1 MMVEHTEE
9 EIVQILDDYRPIVRR
24 IAHSAITSSAA
35 VDVAD
40 FYQVGE
46 IAVLQAVRAYD
57 PSCGTNIRSYVSRSV
72 RRAIFNEA
80 ARFLGVLTVDRRVTE
95 TAAKAARLFQQG
107 HCDKEIA
114 RRLNQDLSRH
124 FDEDHVRDLR
134 IAYSRRHIQVED
146 EDRAEE
152 AVVSIEDFLSGIP
165 TNENE
170 RYVLKHKILGRDTA
184 DNIAAHLSISRS
196 LVYEIEAALTAKIEE
211 AIRDGV

>member
-1 MMVEHTEE
+1 MMVEHNEQ

-46 IAVLQAVRAYD
+46 IAVLQAIRAYD
-57 PSCGTNIRSYVSRSV
+57 PSCGTNIRSYVSRAV

-95 TAAKAARLFQQG
+95 MAANAAKLSAQG
-107 HCDKEIA
+107 LSDLDIA
-114 RRLNQDLSRH
+114 RRLNQDLSRNL
-124 FDEDHVRDLR
+124 DEGHVRDLR
-134 IAYSRRHIQVED
+134 IAYSRRHIQ
-146 EDRAEE
+146 AQNEE
-152 AVVSIEDFLSGIP
+152 TPEEQVVSIEDFLSNIP

-170 RYVLKHKILGRDTA
+170 RYVLKHKILGRDSA
-184 DNIAAHLSISRS
+184 ENIAAHLSISRS
-196 LVYEIEAALTAKIEE
+196 LVYEIETSLTARIEE